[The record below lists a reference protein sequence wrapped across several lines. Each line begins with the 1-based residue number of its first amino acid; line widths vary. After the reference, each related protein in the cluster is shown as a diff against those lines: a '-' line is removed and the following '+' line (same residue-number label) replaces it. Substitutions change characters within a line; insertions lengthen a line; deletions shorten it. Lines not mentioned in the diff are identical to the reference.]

1 MILPLSALKYG
12 TRFRYAG
19 HPWIRCNAGRA
30 TAICARPGA
39 EGLGFQELNLSVL
52 VEVPP
57 FSIEDELRITEEEE
71 AFEREMQERKI
82 TMLDRIRAD
91 VHPDDQE

>member
-1 MILPLSALKYG
+1 MIVPLSALKYG
-12 TRFRYAG
+12 TRFRYRG

-39 EGLGFQELNLSVL
+39 EGLGFQELPLSAM

-57 FSIEDELRITEEEE
+57 FSIEDEMQISEEET
-71 AFEREMQERKI
+71 AFEREMQMRKI
-82 TMLDRIRAD
+82 SMLDRIRAD
-91 VHPDDQE
+91 VHPDDME